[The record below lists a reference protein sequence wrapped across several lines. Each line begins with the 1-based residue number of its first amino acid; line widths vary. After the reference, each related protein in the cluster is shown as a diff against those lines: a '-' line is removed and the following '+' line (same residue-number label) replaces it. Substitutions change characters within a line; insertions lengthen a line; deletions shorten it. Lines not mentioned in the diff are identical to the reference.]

1 MPSAIAGTFR
11 RALWLQGQGALSFF
25 LEQTLS
31 IIVIDILIAHDKDWS
46 LGLLVLIAF
55 LQAPATPPSF
65 VADGMS
71 PAGTSHADGP
81 PSAVADGMSP
91 ARVWPCR
98 CSE

>member
-31 IIVIDILIAHDKDWS
+31 IIVIDVLIAHDKDWS

-55 LQAPATPPSF
+55 LQAPAMPTALRRPSPT
-65 VADGMS
+65 ACLPRGYGR
-71 PAGTSHADGP
+71 AG
-81 PSAVADGMSP
+81 
-91 ARVWPCR
+91 ARNERLGESFSKW
-98 CSE
+98 